1 VCNFVFC
8 LFVILFLCTVTDFS
22 AVEKARGMKFCMR
35 VRLLSGQVF
44 PPFGEHWL
52 VGNHRGGCI
61 STVLTSLDIGL
72 GPLK

>member
-1 VCNFVFC
+1 M
-8 LFVILFLCTVTDFS
+8 
-22 AVEKARGMKFCMR
+22 EKARGMKFGMH